1 MPPKRSNF
9 AIVLYPRGRKALSD
23 FSAQIPNICS
33 YPPTTIDQSLNGN
46 LNPTVESPFSAS
58 PHLLLCTSTSLCSLS
73 SDPKTPYMLKKR
85 NLLVLIG
92 QLSYQLLLD
101 LFCPSMFRSFL
112 GVSRE
117 GYSAQLIPQQR
128 LVKL

>member
-58 PHLLLCTSTSLCSLS
+58 PHLASLHFYKPLFALIS
-73 SDPKTPYMLKKR
+73 PKTPYMLKKR